1 MVFHINKQNDITG
14 KYQKNVLKKIQN
26 LVDRQVS
33 SKNVIVLLAEH
44 NLCQYFLK
52 ITRTNIKAMVL
63 LAH

>member
-1 MVFHINKQNDITG
+1 MTLPVNTK
-14 KYQKNVLKKIQN
+14 KNVLKKIQN

-44 NLCQYFLK
+44 DLCQYFFK

>member
-1 MVFHINKQNDITG
+1 MTLPVNTK
-14 KYQKNVLKKIQN
+14 KNVLKKIQN

-44 NLCQYFLK
+44 NLCQYVLK